1 VRRRTAGQGPSCT
14 CGHLNPK
21 LGQDPAL
28 SRAVTG
34 NAGWGRGPALAPR
47 LGVTSPPP
55 SPQASLGGA
64 HAVAVSALPSS
75 FNSVPTSESQSPGQ
89 ARFSNIPGP
98 FTARPGL
105 RSRPVTAR
113 AGSGPARAQAAVSAR
128 SPPALSRDQSKCEL
142 TFRGSKCERNH
153 VGQHT
158 DCRDR
163 LVVRPPVALMHL
175 SYISRE

>member
-1 VRRRTAGQGPSCT
+1 MDSYVLVEQRTNDLGPGSGTGSEPEAGSYI
-14 CGHLNPK
+14 
-21 LGQDPAL
+21 PAPL
-28 SRAVTG
+28 RVARA
-34 NAGWGRGPALAPR
+34 
-47 LGVTSPPP
+47 
-55 SPQASLGGA
+55 QASLGGA

-128 SPPALSRDQSKCEL
+128 SPPALRRDQSKCEL